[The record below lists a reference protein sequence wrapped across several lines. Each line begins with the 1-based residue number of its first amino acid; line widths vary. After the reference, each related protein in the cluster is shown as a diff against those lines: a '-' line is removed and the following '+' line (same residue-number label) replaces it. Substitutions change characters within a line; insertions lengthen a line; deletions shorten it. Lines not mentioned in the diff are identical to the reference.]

1 MLVRAK
7 DGNEDS
13 PNFERTLRGQTEQSP
28 AEFIASRSGDYLVC
42 PCSVV
47 PVRSLYKILGFCL
60 LPQQSFDVPAAPENM
75 KNQHVLLFN
84 EIDDDIPAHGKTTQT
99 GTQMPLSLAT

>member
-1 MLVRAK
+1 
-7 DGNEDS
+7 
-13 PNFERTLRGQTEQSP
+13 
-28 AEFIASRSGDYLVC
+28 
-42 PCSVV
+42 
-47 PVRSLYKILGFCL
+47 
-60 LPQQSFDVPAAPENM
+60 M

>member
-1 MLVRAK
+1 
-7 DGNEDS
+7 
-13 PNFERTLRGQTEQSP
+13 LRGQTEQSP
-28 AEFIASRSGDYLVC
+28 ANFEGTDGAITRGIYCFTQRRLFSLSLV
-42 PCSVV
+42 S
-47 PVRSLYKILGFCL
+47 VRSLYKILGFCL